1 MINRRNGIRAM
12 KRGLLAVFLVFTIS
26 AVSQAGPIGV
36 DIDPFPVIAVGGI
49 NVSYNALT
57 GAFAANGFAQ
67 TLDLGGGLGPQTI
80 NAPFR
85 ILATIDSSGKAT
97 NGNLTVGSVTS
108 PYLSGSMGAGVGGFA
123 FQGGTLEFLFGA
135 IGGSYVPGTFSAT
148 KPVDVMLSVVGGSY
162 AGSFASSWSSSFNTA
177 QIKEDP
183 PIPNPEPS
191 VLLLMLVG
199 GGGLCWQLRK
209 RGVPV

>member
-1 MINRRNGIRAM
+1 MINSRAGIRAM

-26 AVSQAGPIGV
+26 AVSQAGPLGV
-36 DIDPFPVIAVGGI
+36 NIEPFPVINVAGI

-67 TLDLGGGLGPQTI
+67 TLDLGGGTAVQTI

-85 ILATIDSSGKAT
+85 ILATIDSSGNAT

-108 PYLSGSMGAGVGGFA
+108 PYLSGSLSISGFA
-123 FQGGTLEFLFGA
+123 FQGTTLEFLFGSA
-135 IGGSYVPGTFSAT
+135 GGSYVPGTFSAT
-148 KPVDVMLSVVGGSY
+148 KPIDVMLTVGSTFT
-162 AGSFASSWSSSFNTA
+162 GSFATSWSSSFNTA

-183 PIPNPEPS
+183 PVPEPS
-191 VLLLMLVG
+191 ALLLMVVG
-199 GGGLCWQLRK
+199 AGGLYGKLKLRRRK
-209 RGVPV
+209 VS